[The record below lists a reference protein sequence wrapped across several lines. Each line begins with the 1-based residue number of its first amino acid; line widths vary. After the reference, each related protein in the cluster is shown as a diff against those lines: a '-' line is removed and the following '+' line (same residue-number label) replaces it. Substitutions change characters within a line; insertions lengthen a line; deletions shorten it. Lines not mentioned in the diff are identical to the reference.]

1 MPRWYRRYGGFK
13 ARNLRVGYAQKK
25 GYRSQTMAIQVEN
38 IYSISIARD
47 AHYSTLL
54 RCVPFKNLIGTAAEN
69 EDNVRKDAQSLL
81 QSKLFK
87 TYIQLYD
94 QFKINGVR
102 HVCGVG
108 VSIGQGYAPA
118 CKIYTGWDRQLTAIE
133 EESMI
138 TFDDLE
144 AGPES
149 TVQMFVDNSRPVV
162 TRSCW
167 ARDLQEK
174 TNYVDTK
181 TFSSPNNYEVMNSF
195 RPTQG
200 GNTLNFHPVFYL
212 GVNVAGTPDAA
223 ATLKVSVS
231 STYYV
236 TFRGPRY
243 GLSSGDAKFLDLAKA
258 EIVEKKEEEEE
269 KPKEEEPVLRK
280 KKVTYEEETLPDDEM
295 ENDDDDEEES
305 QAPLTQPFK
314 SPMKKAGKKSSS

>member
-13 ARNLRVGYAQKK
+13 ARNLRAGYAQKK
-25 GYRSQTMAIQVEN
+25 GYRTQTMAIQVEN
-38 IYSISIARD
+38 IYSITIARD
-47 AHYSTLL
+47 AHYSSLL
-54 RCVPFKNLIGTAAEN
+54 RCVPFKNLIGTAADVEADVSKN
-69 EDNVRKDAQSLL
+69 AQSLL

-87 TYIQLYD
+87 TYAQLYD

-118 CKIYTGWDRQLTAIE
+118 CKIYTGWDRKLSPVEVA
-133 EESMI
+133 SMI
-138 TFDDLE
+138 TFDELE
-144 AGPES
+144 SGPES

-174 TNYVDTK
+174 TGFIDTK
-181 TFSSPNNYEVMNSF
+181 FYTSANQYEIMETYRTNN
-195 RPTQG
+195 G
-200 GNTLNFHPVFYL
+200 GSMIQFHPAFYL

-243 GLSSGDAKFLDLAKA
+243 GLSSGDAKFLDIAKDVI
-258 EIVEKKEEEEE
+258 EEKKEEEEE
-269 KPKEEEPVLRK
+269 KSEDPVLK
-280 KKVTYEEETLPDDEM
+280 KKVVYEEEMIPDDED
-295 ENDDDDEEES
+295 EEEEEES
-305 QAPLTQPFK
+305 QVPLTQPFK